1 MFESSDD
8 AQQLKVLYSVPTAT
22 VARKRLGKHRENLS
36 KTAEEQ
42 TLRRE
47 VGWYGS
53 FAMGYADVG
62 ADIYVAIG
70 LVALFAGGASPL
82 AFLIASITY
91 ITTGLA
97 YSELATTYPYA
108 GGAHIYAMKAF
119 NDLAGFI
126 AGWAVMLDYTVD
138 IALFSLAS
146 AGYLSFFFPGITT
159 GHFVVGMFGI
169 ALVIPDLGLIA
180 AALITVLLIVNII
193 GIRES
198 SLFNEILVSFDIF
211 VEAIILVFGFVL
223 AFSLARF
230 LGQVGVLGSP
240 LPHLNIAYSLPS
252 LGVQD
257 QNFIYG
263 ITLAMT
269 SFIGIESIAQAAE
282 ETRRPDK
289 WIPRANKLSIISVVV
304 FAVGLSA
311 LSLGLMG
318 WQELAAARNDPISA
332 IAAHI
337 PVVGVYLAPIVAITG
352 FAICYVSTNTGVI
365 GVSRIVFSMGR
376 FDLLPRWFYKVHP
389 RFRTPFRTIL
399 VFGIIG
405 LGMALVGELTFVADL
420 YNYGALLSY
429 IIVNVCL
436 IVLRNKEPSAF
447 RAWKVPGS
455 LTLTLRGREIIV
467 PIISVFGA
475 ISCAAL
481 WSLIL
486 TFHEG
491 GRILGTAWVLVG
503 IVGFVILRRIKHMP
517 VLTSETGK
525 RILPGGYV
533 MNAAVLVRTPED
545 ERRVVSSIRESL
557 DKRFHITLLSIVDPA
572 DLGLSADNL
581 NDYKQISDYRDKSV
595 EELQWIAKKLRSV
608 GYEAEPR
615 VEIGPFIEIL
625 DEEAKADRNDVVV
638 LIKRRT
644 LRGHIEKERSDSSLA
659 VLSKYPGK
667 VMIVRRSS

>member
-1 MFESSDD
+1 
-8 AQQLKVLYSVPTAT
+8 L
-22 VARKRLGKHRENLS
+22 ARK
-36 KTAEEQ
+36 TEEQ

-70 LVALFAGGASPL
+70 LVAVFAAGASPL

-97 YSELATTYPYA
+97 YSELATIYPYA

-119 NDLAGFI
+119 NDLVGFI

-146 AGYLSFFFPGITT
+146 AGYLSFFFPGII
-159 GHFVVGMFGI
+159 GGQVLVDLLGLKLAIPYLGI
-169 ALVIPDLGLIA
+169 IAGALV
-180 AALITVLLIVNII
+180 LLLLAVNII

-198 SLFNEILVSFDIF
+198 SMFNEILVSFDLF
-211 VEAIILVFGFVL
+211 VEAIILVSGFVL

-230 LGQVGVLGSP
+230 LGQVTTFGSP
-240 LPHLNIAYSLPS
+240 ILHPNIAYSLPS

-257 QNFIYG
+257 QNFVYG

-289 WIPRANKLSIISVVV
+289 WIPRANKLSIISVVI
-304 FAVGLSA
+304 FAIGLSA
-311 LSLGLMG
+311 LSMGMMG
-318 WQELAAARNDPISA
+318 WADLANARNDPISA
-332 IAAHI
+332 IAGHI
-337 PVVGVYLAPIVAITG
+337 PVIGTYLAPIVALTG

-376 FDLLPRWFYKVHP
+376 FDLLPRWFYKVHR
-389 RFRTPFRTIL
+389 RFKTPVRTIL
-399 VFGIIG
+399 VFGGI
-405 LGMALVGELTFVADL
+405 GMALAFIGELTFVADL

-436 IVLRNKEPSAF
+436 IVLRNKEASAY
-447 RAWKVPGS
+447 RAWKVPGAIN
-455 LTLTLRGREIIV
+455 LRIGKQKVTV
-467 PIISVFGA
+467 PLISVVGA
-475 ISCAAL
+475 ISCAGL

-491 GRILGTAWVLVG
+491 GRLLGTAWIIIGV
-503 IVGFVILRRIKHMP
+503 VGFVALRKMKHMP
-517 VLTSETGK
+517 IWTAQTGK
-525 RILPGGYV
+525 RILPGGYI
-533 MNAAVLVRTPED
+533 MNAVVLVRIPED
-545 ERRVVSSIRESL
+545 EEEVLASIRGAL
-557 DKRFHITLLSIVDPA
+557 DKRFNITLLNILDPL
-572 DLGLSADNL
+572 DLALSTDTL
-581 NDYKQISDYRDKSV
+581 SDYSQIKQYQTETLDD
-595 EELQWIAKKLRSV
+595 LQSIAGQLRSE
-608 GYEAEPR
+608 GYQVTPR
-615 VEIGPFIEIL
+615 VEIGPFMKTL
-625 DEEAKADRNDVVV
+625 DEEAGAEKNDVI
-638 LIKRRT
+638 LLLKRKTMR
-644 LRGHIEKERSDSSLA
+644 RHIEKSAEDSALA
-659 VLSKYPGK
+659 ILSKYPGK
-667 VMIVRRSS
+667 VMIARRSK